1 MGRFPRRGRGIGRK
15 LGLERPTQT
24 CLLKVSLE
32 AERNK
37 KPRAEL
43 EMRDRRRTGTGD
55 ALQGGGGPGDAAQ
68 KVGREDMHGGQ
79 SPLSEL
85 EETEERWLP
94 EAPSRVQCPGVWAR
108 GQPGVGKSGGEELGV
123 EGFEVSGGCPG
134 EGRVGRAGAVS
145 SKRGGWSAGHAEGS

>member
-24 CLLKVSLE
+24 CLLKVSVE

-55 ALQGGGGPGDAAQ
+55 ALQGGGGPGNAAQ
-68 KVGREDMHGGQ
+68 KVGREDVHGGR

-85 EETEERWLP
+85 EETEERW
-94 EAPSRVQCPGVWAR
+94 AAR
-108 GQPGVGKSGGEELGV
+108 GTFQSAVPRSLGQGSAWRGEKW
-123 EGFEVSGGCPG
+123 
-134 EGRVGRAGAVS
+134 R
-145 SKRGGWSAGHAEGS
+145 